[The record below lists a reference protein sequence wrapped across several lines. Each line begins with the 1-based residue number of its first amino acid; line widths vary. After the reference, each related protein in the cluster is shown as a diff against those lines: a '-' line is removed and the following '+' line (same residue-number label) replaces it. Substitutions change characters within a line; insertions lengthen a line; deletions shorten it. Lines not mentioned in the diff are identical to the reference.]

1 MRKDIGPFTI
11 DTKPPYKPWDGN
23 QATILFFP
31 VIGAFVL
38 TLISTLSS
46 PIIHGLSVVE
56 VKMGGG
62 LAGSVK
68 LGAWGWCANGVTN
81 VTDQCSSLRPFG
93 DSMSIQLG
101 QLPSPVLSLVE
112 ISEAIPKSFW
122 IGNGV
127 MHLLACIT
135 LWSTLLWTLAVSGK
149 WDKKELEAYDWTR
162 YAFYQAAGSGVF
174 ICIAWILDLN
184 MITRIKNKSINVDGV
199 KVSVKPAVTIWLMMI
214 AFMFCFVSCL
224 TRIVWGRY
232 RSRPLWT
239 IKGQGNDF
247 LPTPTR
253 TPPFAVPTDEDLP
266 PSWESLNINEKDIKQ
281 VVVQTGTDK
290 SRREDVQGRV
300 GAETLPLGKHDQ
312 LHSPPSIDKP
322 GFAV

>member
-199 KVSVKPAVTIWLMMI
+199 KVSVKPA
-214 AFMFCFVSCL
+214 
-224 TRIVWGRY
+224 
-232 RSRPLWT
+232 
-239 IKGQGNDF
+239 QGNDF